1 MNITYKEKDAV
12 LKVLCEN
19 FEPETMISA
28 SREDVLR
35 TCGVDSGSFSSI
47 LAYFQRNSLV
57 REVNFRHGAE
67 SFYLIVNIEA
77 FDLYNRGGFTATE
90 ELLTKNIQKLLLE
103 IESLKPSMPDRI
115 STITTIASNI
125 TTALGFFVGK

>member
-1 MNITYKEKDAV
+1 MNISYKEKDSV

-28 SREDVLR
+28 SREEVLR
-35 TCGVDSGSFSSI
+35 TCGVDSSLFSSV
-47 LAYFQRNSLV
+47 LSYFQRNNLV
-57 REVNFRHGAE
+57 SEVNYRHGAE
-67 SFYLIVNIEA
+67 LFYVIVNIEA

-90 ELLTKNIQKLLLE
+90 ELLAKNIQKLLLE
-103 IESLKPSMPDRI
+103 IENLKPSMPDRI